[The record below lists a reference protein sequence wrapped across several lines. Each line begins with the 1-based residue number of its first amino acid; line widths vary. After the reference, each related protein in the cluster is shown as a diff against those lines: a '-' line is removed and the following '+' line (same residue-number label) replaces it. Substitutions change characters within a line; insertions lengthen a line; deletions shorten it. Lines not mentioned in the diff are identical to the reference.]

1 MYECDMT
8 IDDMRKYIAGEKP
21 MLSFK
26 VWSYPDNKV
35 YAMYKKIKEEKMIKY
50 AREVVNESN
59 R

>member
-8 IDDMRKYIAGEKP
+8 IDDMRMYIAGEKP

-26 VWSYPDNKV
+26 VYSWADNKV
-35 YAMYKKIKEEKMIKY
+35 VAVYKKLKEKEMIKY
-50 AREVVNESN
+50 AKEVISESN